1 MNYLPGLTKPLK
13 APMVPQVKLKVH
25 AQMVGMLQTFVFQ
38 KMGVQSGHY
47 LKTVRISIIL
57 TVGMV
62 GFLMIMN
69 MKPVAP

>member
-1 MNYLPGLTKPLK
+1 ME
-13 APMVPQVKLKVH
+13 LKVH
-25 AQMVGMLQTFVFQ
+25 AQMAGMLQTFVFQ

-47 LKTVRISIIL
+47 LKTVRIPIIL